1 VPDLTALPTRFC
13 QDRESMSF
21 TTFMNIFYL
30 SMIDLLGKNN
40 EIPNSWL
47 SAMLTVGY
55 KVCATSRHD
64 HALAL
69 ASLL

>member
-1 VPDLTALPTRFC
+1 
-13 QDRESMSF
+13 MSF
-21 TTFMNIFYL
+21 TTFMHIFYL

-40 EIPNSWL
+40 DIPNSWL
-47 SAMLTVGY
+47 SSMLTMGY

>member
-1 VPDLTALPTRFC
+1 
-13 QDRESMSF
+13 MSF